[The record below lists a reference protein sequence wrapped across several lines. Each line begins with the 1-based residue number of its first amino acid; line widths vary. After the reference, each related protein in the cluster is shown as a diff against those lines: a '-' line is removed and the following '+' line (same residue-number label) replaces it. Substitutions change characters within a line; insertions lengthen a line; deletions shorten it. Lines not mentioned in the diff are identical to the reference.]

1 MNSLLYYYNNV
12 QKMAAYRQAKRM
24 QRGVKLG
31 YGENPSVSSF
41 TKFTMPPVTIKL
53 SDYSIEYFGNSIGS
67 IGSNPAYMKTSVG
80 VRESGGILAWGY
92 EDGSNGV
99 NIIRFG
105 NTSDGASNQVYP
117 NVKFDNDDPFHLV
130 ITRQG
135 NEIKIYVNNELAI
148 TWDTREVLD
157 MGDMDLIFANSSDVG
172 FVRVWNYALSA
183 DDVTAHYNNGDP
195 MGYVV
200 PKASRYFERS
210 YHSNFTEGTDGWIA
224 GAQNPNLS
232 ITSDNSVLSVSGDY
246 SDYYLRLLSST
257 LPKYASRYKFR
268 IEFEEPI
275 TASRFQ
281 LFAYSA
287 DTAYEEFLTEP
298 KTILEGVTPTSKTG
312 IPNTNLFF
320 YLYGLTPNTVV
331 KIKSISI
338 EPVGLLAEY
347 LPQNLMKSRKGPAVE
362 PTANVFEFGMD
373 SPYFENITPINI
385 SYPYCC
391 VYEVEYVVEEIDIR
405 TADGNI
411 KGAVGF
417 GGQLD
422 VKTFGD
428 VNFMTFQP
436 SDIGKAKT
444 FVAIFPGNKVGY
456 ISLYAGS
463 DQNELIA
470 RHLKVSIKGITPL
483 SVPISWLDSAKQLP
497 LSDESMEPLFQSI
510 GGYDMTANGA
520 PEIIFNE

>member
-31 YGENPSVSSF
+31 YGENPSVSSS
-41 TKFTMPPVTIKL
+41 TKFTMPPVTIGL

-172 FVRVWNYALSA
+172 FVRVWNMCLSA

-200 PKASRYFERS
+200 PKAMRYFPDVSFLGPDGGLIRQS
-210 YHSNFTEGTDGWIA
+210 YTWTNSPEDLNFFRYNFKQDILLGQRLKVQITVSDYEAGYVQLDAAFRGEYYGQTDGIRA
-224 GAQNPNLS
+224 NGTYVF
-232 ITSDNSVLSVSGDY
+232 ITNALNS
-246 SDYYLRLLSST
+246 
-257 LPKYASRYKFR
+257 
-268 IEFEEPI
+268 
-275 TASRFQ
+275 
-281 LFAYSA
+281 
-287 DTAYEEFLTEP
+287 TAYTSYGRVWCVD
-298 KTILEGVTPTSKTG
+298 EGQGRKCTVTVDS
-312 IPNTNLFF
+312 
-320 YLYGLTPNTVV
+320 VEV
-331 KIKSISI
+331 
-338 EPVGLLAEY
+338 VGLFAEY
-347 LPQNLMKSRKGPAVE
+347 LPQNLMGSRKESIGF
-362 PTANVFEFGMD
+362 THFSTQN
-373 SPYFENITPINI
+373 PYT
-385 SYPYCC
+385 
-391 VYEVEYVVEEIDIR
+391 
-405 TADGNI
+405 
-411 KGAVGF
+411 
-417 GGQLD
+417 
-422 VKTFGD
+422 
-428 VNFMTFQP
+428 
-436 SDIGKAKT
+436 
-444 FVAIFPGNKVGY
+444 FPGGVSKTMYCYLTRRY
-456 ISLYAGS
+456 ILG
-463 DQNELIA
+463 EGLKM
-470 RHLKVSIKGITPL
+470 RVKVSDYQSGVTTCVLGNVYHTIPSANGEYEFFSVSKL
-483 SVPISWLDSAKQLP
+483 SPDDPASNYAMIYGSGAMTIEVLSIESVTVPTSWLDSAKQLP
-497 LSDESMEPLFQSI
+497 LSDECMEPLFQSI
-510 GGYDMTANGA
+510 GGYDMAANGA
-520 PEIIFNE
+520 PEILYNE

>member
-1 MNSLLYYYNNV
+1 
-12 QKMAAYRQAKRM
+12 MAAYRQAKRM

-31 YGENPSVSSF
+31 YGENPSVSSS
-41 TKFTMPPVTIKL
+41 TKFTMPPVTIGL

-200 PKASRYFERS
+200 PKAMRELLSVNLIGSNSFTWDGSDSPYYYNITGNPITIGKYYKINVTVSDYQSGSPRIFAGIS
-210 YHSNFTEGTDGWIA
+210 YPIP
-224 GAQNPNLS
+224 AQNGTFDIVVYNERYVNNFPIYGGSDGDPNRHLTITVNS
-232 ITSDNSVLSVSGDY
+232 ITS
-246 SDYYLRLLSST
+246 
-257 LPKYASRYKFR
+257 
-268 IEFEEPI
+268 
-275 TASRFQ
+275 
-281 LFAYSA
+281 
-287 DTAYEEFLTEP
+287 
-298 KTILEGVTPTSKTG
+298 
-312 IPNTNLFF
+312 
-320 YLYGLTPNTVV
+320 
-331 KIKSISI
+331 
-338 EPVGLLAEY
+338 VGLLAEY
-347 LPQNLMKSRKGPAVE
+347 LPQNLMESRKGPAVE
-362 PTANVFEFGMD
+362 PKAKIYEF
-373 SPYFENITPINI
+373 NIGDEYYKSVLTQAK
-385 SYPYCC
+385 YPYDCIYR
-391 VYEVEYVVEEIDIR
+391 VDYVVDEWGYQPKPI
-405 TADGNI
+405 GS
-411 KGAVGF
+411 VGF
-417 GGQLD
+417 LGLTGATILTPDGQDWSTLE
-422 VKTFGD
+422 
-428 VNFMTFQP
+428 
-436 SDIGKAKT
+436 KAKVGESRT
-444 FVAIFPGNKVGY
+444 LLVKMPGSGTPALY
-456 ISLYAGS
+456 IYGGNDDETAT
-463 DQNELIA
+463 A
-470 RHLKVSIKGITPL
+470 RHLKVTIKGITPV

-497 LSDESMEPLFQSI
+497 LSDEYMEPLFQSI
-510 GGYDMTANGA
+510 GGYDMAANGA
-520 PEIIFNE
+520 PEILYNE

>member
-1 MNSLLYYYNNV
+1 
-12 QKMAAYRQAKRM
+12 MAVYRQAKRM

-31 YGENPSVSSF
+31 YGENPSVSSS
-41 TKFTMPPVTIKL
+41 TKFTMPPVTIGL

-200 PKASRYFERS
+200 PKAMRELLSVNLIGSNSFTWDGSDSPYYYNITGNPITIGKYYKINVTVSDYQSGSPRIFAGIS
-210 YHSNFTEGTDGWIA
+210 YPIP
-224 GAQNPNLS
+224 AQNGTFDIVVYNERYVNNFPIYGGSDGDPNRHLTITVNS
-232 ITSDNSVLSVSGDY
+232 ITS
-246 SDYYLRLLSST
+246 
-257 LPKYASRYKFR
+257 
-268 IEFEEPI
+268 
-275 TASRFQ
+275 
-281 LFAYSA
+281 
-287 DTAYEEFLTEP
+287 
-298 KTILEGVTPTSKTG
+298 
-312 IPNTNLFF
+312 
-320 YLYGLTPNTVV
+320 
-331 KIKSISI
+331 
-338 EPVGLLAEY
+338 VGLLAEY
-347 LPQNLMKSRKGPAVE
+347 LPQNLMESRKGPAVE
-362 PTANVFEFGMD
+362 PKAKIYEF
-373 SPYFENITPINI
+373 NIGDEYYKSVLTQAK
-385 SYPYCC
+385 YPYDCIYR
-391 VYEVEYVVEEIDIR
+391 VDYVVDEWDYQPKPI
-405 TADGNI
+405 GS
-411 KGAVGF
+411 VGF
-417 GGQLD
+417 LGLTGATILTPDGQDWSTLE
-422 VKTFGD
+422 
-428 VNFMTFQP
+428 
-436 SDIGKAKT
+436 KAKVGESRT
-444 FVAIFPGNKVGY
+444 LLVKMPGSGTPALY
-456 ISLYAGS
+456 IYGGNDYETAT
-463 DQNELIA
+463 A
-470 RHLKVSIKGITPL
+470 RHLKVTIKGITPV

-497 LSDESMEPLFQSI
+497 LSDEYMEPLFQSI
-510 GGYDMTANGA
+510 GGYDMIANGA
-520 PEIIFNE
+520 PEILYNE

>member
-1 MNSLLYYYNNV
+1 
-12 QKMAAYRQAKRM
+12 MAAYRQAKRM

-31 YGENPSVSSF
+31 YGENPSVSSS
-41 TKFTMPPVTIKL
+41 TKFTMPPVTIGL

-200 PKASRYFERS
+200 PKAMRELLSVNLIGSNSFTWDGSDSPYYYNITGNPITIGKYYKINVTVSDYQSGSPRIFAGIS
-210 YHSNFTEGTDGWIA
+210 YPIP
-224 GAQNPNLS
+224 AQNGTFDIVVYNERYVNNFPIYGGSDGDPNRHLTITVNS
-232 ITSDNSVLSVSGDY
+232 ITS
-246 SDYYLRLLSST
+246 
-257 LPKYASRYKFR
+257 
-268 IEFEEPI
+268 
-275 TASRFQ
+275 
-281 LFAYSA
+281 
-287 DTAYEEFLTEP
+287 
-298 KTILEGVTPTSKTG
+298 
-312 IPNTNLFF
+312 
-320 YLYGLTPNTVV
+320 
-331 KIKSISI
+331 
-338 EPVGLLAEY
+338 VGLLAEY
-347 LPQNLMKSRKGPAVE
+347 LPQNLMESRKGPAVE
-362 PTANVFEFGMD
+362 PKAKIYEF
-373 SPYFENITPINI
+373 NIGDEYYKSVLTQAK
-385 SYPYCC
+385 YPYDCIYR
-391 VYEVEYVVEEIDIR
+391 VDYVVDEWDYQPKPI
-405 TADGNI
+405 GS
-411 KGAVGF
+411 VGF
-417 GGQLD
+417 LGLTGATILTPDGQDWSTLE
-422 VKTFGD
+422 
-428 VNFMTFQP
+428 
-436 SDIGKAKT
+436 KAKVGESRT
-444 FVAIFPGNKVGY
+444 LLVKMPGSGTPALY
-456 ISLYAGS
+456 IYGGNDYETAT
-463 DQNELIA
+463 A
-470 RHLKVSIKGITPL
+470 RHLKVTIKGITPV

-497 LSDESMEPLFQSI
+497 LSDEYMEPLFQSI
-510 GGYDMTANGA
+510 GGYDMIANGA
-520 PEIIFNE
+520 PEILYNE